1 MFLESS
7 KGVVSSG
14 MDGPRSSDDVSEIPL
29 LPSLNSVCFH
39 SPAGSC
45 HVAERWLLVAP
56 GLCCLDC
63 LKAREESCLALKFR
77 QSPREDSD
85 WSRPEPITVDHS
97 VTFVLLG
104 QPHRNH
110 TDFCRKGER

>member
-14 MDGPRSSDDVSEIPL
+14 MDGPRSSNDVHENPL
-29 LPSLNSVCFH
+29 RPPSLNSVCFH
-39 SPAGSC
+39 SPAGSR
-45 HVAERWLLVAP
+45 HVAERWLMVAP

-63 LKAREESCLALKFR
+63 LKARENSCLALKFY

-97 VTFVLLG
+97 GYICSTG
-104 QPHRNH
+104 PAPWEPH
-110 TDFCRKGER
+110 